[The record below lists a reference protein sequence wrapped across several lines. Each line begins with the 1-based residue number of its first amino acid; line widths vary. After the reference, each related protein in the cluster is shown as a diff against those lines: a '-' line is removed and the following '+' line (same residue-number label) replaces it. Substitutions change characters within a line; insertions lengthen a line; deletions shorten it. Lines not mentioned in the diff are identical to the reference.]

1 MEIDRSNY
9 ESLFIDYLDGKL
21 SEGQIDDILYFLQNN
36 TDLKEE
42 LESISEYKL
51 SSADHTFPDKTV
63 LLKSEA
69 DEIREFDS
77 RVIAYYED
85 DLLDND
91 KQSLLKEIEGD
102 TEKIKIFKAIQ
113 RLRLIP
119 DTGIIYRDKNQL
131 LKKERKPVFLI
142 WMARAAAVILLGL
155 AIWTLYPEKQNMN
168 QTVIPV
174 ITENDREATLP
185 EPEITDHTPE
195 NEIDTNTENE
205 IIKPVLLPQKV
216 IANLELNE
224 EPAEIPEIHVREPL
238 PELLKSAKAV
248 MIPLERMPL
257 ALAYPSTREPEQD
270 YTMLDEYLARRILNA
285 PEGESFTL
293 KNMTMAGLHAAE
305 RISNDK
311 LVVATN
317 TEGKITGVN
326 FNSWL
331 LAFSIPTK
339 NK

>member
-1 MEIDRSNY
+1 MKIDRSNY

-21 SEGQIDDILYFLQNN
+21 SERQIDDMLFFLQKNA
-36 TDLKEE
+36 DLKEE

-51 SSADHTFPDKTV
+51 SLTDHIFPDKTV

-69 DEIREFDS
+69 DEISEFDS
-77 RVIAYYED
+77 RVIAYYEN
-85 DLLDND
+85 DLSNND
-91 KQSLLKEIEGD
+91 KQSLLKEIEDD
-102 TEKIKIFKAIQ
+102 TEKIKIFRVIQ

-119 DTGIIYRDKNQL
+119 DAGIIYPDKNQL
-131 LKKERKPVFLI
+131 LKEEKKPVFFI
-142 WMARAAAVILLGL
+142 WMTRAAAVILLGL
-155 AIWTLYPEKQNMN
+155 AIWALYPEKPGMN
-168 QTVIPV
+168 QTAIPV

-185 EPEITDHTPE
+185 EPEITYHTPA
-195 NEIDTNTENE
+195 NEIDEDAERETIE
-205 IIKPVLLPQKV
+205 PVIRPQKD
-216 IANLELNE
+216 IANLELVE
-224 EPAEIPEIHVREPL
+224 EPAEIPEIIVREPL
-238 PELLKSAKAV
+238 PNPLKSKRAV
-248 MIPLERMPL
+248 MIPFERMPL
-257 ALAYPSTREPEQD
+257 ALAYPSTRQPEKG
-270 YTMLDEYLARRILNA
+270 YTMLDEYLAQKLLNA